1 MQEEILDDIEE
12 ASQKICEESEHFINN
27 GEIILT
33 YSRSRAVAA
42 FLTHANQEMEGTG
55 IDVICCETFPSLAG
69 QSFAVELAEKGLR
82 TSLIHDAASFTV
94 MSRCNK
100 VVIGCHAVL
109 ANGGVLVPSGGSNL
123 VMAAAQFR
131 VPVIV
136 LSGLYKV

>member
-55 IDVICCETFPSLAG
+55 IDVIS
-69 QSFAVELAEKGLR
+69 
-82 TSLIHDAASFTV
+82 
-94 MSRCNK
+94 
-100 VVIGCHAVL
+100 
-109 ANGGVLVPSGGSNL
+109 
-123 VMAAAQFR
+123 
-131 VPVIV
+131 
-136 LSGLYKV
+136 